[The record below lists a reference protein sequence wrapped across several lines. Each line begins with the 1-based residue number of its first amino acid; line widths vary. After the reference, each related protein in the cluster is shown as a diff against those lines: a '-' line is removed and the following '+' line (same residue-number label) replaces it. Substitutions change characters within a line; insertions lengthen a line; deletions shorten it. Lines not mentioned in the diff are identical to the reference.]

1 MKNSPLV
8 TVIVPIFNAE
18 LYLGK
23 CIESILGQTYKKLEI
38 VLIDDGSKDQ
48 SLLVCKKYAKNEP
61 RIIVIHQKNRGVSA
75 ARNTGIRTSN
85 GKYTIFVDADD
96 ELSNGYI
103 ETLVRRAHQSKK
115 NELCGAAI
123 ESMNVSKRDNLVV
136 SSDNV
141 QTIDEEK
148 YIK

>member
-38 VLIDDGSKDQ
+38 VLVDDGSKDQ

-103 ETLVRRAHQSKK
+103 ETLVRRVHQSKK
-115 NELCGAAI
+115 NELRALD
-123 ESMNVSKRDNLVV
+123 ESMNVSKRDNLAA
-136 SSDNV
+136 SSDITYK
-141 QTIDEEK
+141 QSMKKI
-148 YIK
+148 Y